1 MSTTDTNRHGETGRV
16 ASDRNTLAGDMNASA
31 DDKNAPTSDMN
42 DTANSTNHTDSDPDP
57 AAPHPGRSDPTRTE
71 RAAPGG
77 TDAIDRTRLDA
88 LLGEGAKAW
97 IIDIVEQ
104 TTSTNADLLQ
114 VMRAERARQ
123 SGHGSGSLERLGQ
136 ETRAAQTHVKVAYEQ
151 TAGRGRRGRSWVARP
166 GDALLFSIGVQVP
179 RGVDGL
185 VGLSLAMGLA
195 VYEALGEL
203 PVDRSKLALKWP
215 NDVLVDGAKVSGI
228 LIETAG
234 GDAHTTA
241 VVVGIGIN
249 LRGAATIASHLKAAS
264 ATAAAVGAGS
274 AAQAGQVVQ
283 PGASTEIT
291 GHAGADLNTTP
302 PVALAP
308 PTPPTA
314 LDAIWAEPSMTD
326 LLAAL
331 LNKLASTF
339 EHFGT
344 GGFAFFREAWCAAD
358 AYRGQPVALYE
369 GGTAA
374 VHGIGRGVDAQGQL
388 LLETVEG
395 LGTGLRTTL
404 RTIASGD
411 VSLRPA

>member
-1 MSTTDTNRHGETGRV
+1 MARRARYNKAMSTTDTKLPGDAGR
-16 ASDRNTLAGDMNASA
+16 AAGDMNDAANGTSRAASGP
-31 DDKNAPTSDMN
+31 NPGTP
-42 DTANSTNHTDSDPDP
+42 DS
-57 AAPHPGRSDPTRTE
+57 ARSDPMRTE
-71 RAAPGG
+71 RAAEGG
-77 TDAIDRTRLDA
+77 TDAIDRDRLDA
-88 LLGEGAKAW
+88 LLGEAARTW
-97 IIDIVEQ
+97 TIDIVQQ

-114 VMRAERARQ
+114 ILRADRASQ
-123 SGHGSGSLERLGQ
+123 WGQGSREG
-136 ETRAAQTHVKVAYEQ
+136 RAHVKVAYEQ

-166 GDALLFSIGVQVP
+166 GDALLFSAGIQVP

-185 VGLSLAMGLA
+185 VGLSLAVGLA

-249 LRGAATIASHLKAAS
+249 LRGAATIASRLRAAS
-264 ATAAAVGAGS
+264 ATAAIVGAVGAVGAGPD
-274 AAQAGQVVQ
+274 ARAGRVVERSV
-283 PGASTEIT
+283 AHEISER
-291 GHAGADLNTTP
+291 GGEDLDATP
-302 PVALAP
+302 PVALTP

-314 LDAIWAEPSMTD
+314 LDAIWDEPSMTD

-331 LNKLASTF
+331 LNRLAGTF
-339 EHFGT
+339 ERFGAE
-344 GGFAFFREAWCAAD
+344 GFASFREAWCVAD

-369 GGTAA
+369 GGMAA

-388 LLETVEG
+388 LLETAG
-395 LGTGLRTTL
+395 GL